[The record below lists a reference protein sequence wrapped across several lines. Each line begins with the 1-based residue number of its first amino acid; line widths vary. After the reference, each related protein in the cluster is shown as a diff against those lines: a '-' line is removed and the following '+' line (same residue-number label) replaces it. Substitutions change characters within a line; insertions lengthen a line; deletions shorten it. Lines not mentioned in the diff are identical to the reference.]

1 MALEARS
8 DASLHS
14 TARLADERMIDAW
27 AAEAIESVEYPE
39 HTFQFWPARGILNAV
54 AIGAGAWILILG
66 AVALTRAVFF
76 G

>member
-1 MALEARS
+1 MTFEPRS
-8 DASLHS
+8 DASLRS
-14 TARLADERMIDAW
+14 RARIADERMIDAW
-27 AAEAIESVEYPE
+27 AAEAIESVEYSE
-39 HTFQFWPARGILNAV
+39 FSFHFGPARGILNAV